1 MFRNIFSKET
11 FLAILILWLSEGTP
25 SGSDKNPKWICKDP
39 KGCPIVENTCPTCII
54 EHPPKPPTIIHTSK
68 IIKETVREVA
78 VPTRV
83 IHEHI
88 YTPKMP
94 PSITLSN
101 PKVTIA
107 GLSRDSFDN
116 WKFEVKVGNYTCSL
130 PSITPGTIRGNWRCH
145 GETFEYFLVHL

>member
-1 MFRNIFSKET
+1 MFRRIFSKET

-25 SGSDKNPKWICKDP
+25 SGSPKWICEDP
-39 KGCPIVENTCPTCII
+39 KGCPIVNNTCPTCTLK
-54 EHPPKPPTIIHTSK
+54 ETPEPPTIIHHHTNH
-68 IIKETVREVA
+68 IIKETVREIA
-78 VPTRV
+78 VPTRI

-101 PKVTIA
+101 SKVSLA

-116 WKFEVKVGNYTCSL
+116 WKFEVRVGNYTCSL
-130 PSITPGTIRGNWRCH
+130 PSVTSGTIRGSWRCN
-145 GETFEYFLVHL
+145 GETFNYFVIRP